1 MTKRQTAIIGG
12 IMGLMASSVVIVLI
26 WYGVSGVLYI
36 GHTDYMYVLWPSSV
50 MLVGSWNRT
59 VPGIM
64 ITVSCVAINCLMYA
78 AIALL
83 LRVCIR
89 LIVLP
94 FRKDDARL

>member
-1 MTKRQTAIIGG
+1 MTKRQTTIIGG
-12 IMGLMASSVVIVLI
+12 IIGLMASSVVIFLL

-50 MLVGSWNRT
+50 MLAGSWYRT

-64 ITVSCVAINCLMYA
+64 ITASCTAINCLMYA

-89 LIVLP
+89 LIALP

>member
-12 IMGLMASSVVIVLI
+12 VFGLMASSVVIVLL

-36 GHTDYMYVLWPSSV
+36 GHTDYMYVLWPSSM
-50 MLVGSWNRT
+50 MLVVSWCRT

-64 ITVSCVAINCLMYA
+64 ITVSSIAINCLMYA

-83 LRVCIR
+83 LRMCIR
-89 LIVLP
+89 LIALP
-94 FRKDDARL
+94 FRKGDARL